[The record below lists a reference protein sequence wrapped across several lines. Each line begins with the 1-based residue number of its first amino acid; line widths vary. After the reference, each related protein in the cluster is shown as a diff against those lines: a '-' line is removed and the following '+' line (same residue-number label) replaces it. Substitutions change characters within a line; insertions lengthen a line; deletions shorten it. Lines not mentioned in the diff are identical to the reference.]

1 MASFPFLTPR
11 LILLESQ
18 RNAGGLSRDEIRGG
32 GEASGGWV
40 DGGRVG
46 GEALVPLQGGPLG
59 YGAADGADDDLVA
72 YADRAARQA
81 TTEARSAR
89 RLITPEA
96 DCPLSPP
103 SNPPTLTPPPTPTPN
118 PMQNPI
124 PNSTPNPTPHPPP
137 LTPPHP

>member
-1 MASFPFLTPR
+1 M
-11 LILLESQ
+11 
-18 RNAGGLSRDEIRGG
+18 
-32 GEASGGWV
+32 
-40 DGGRVG
+40 
-46 GEALVPLQGGPLG
+46 PLQGGPLG

-103 SNPPTLTPPPTPTPN
+103 SNPPTLTPPLLPPLTPCKTP
-118 PMQNPI
+118 
-124 PNSTPNPTPHPPP
+124 SLTPP
-137 LTPPHP
+137 LTPPLTPHP

>member
-103 SNPPTLTPPPTPTPN
+103 SNPPTLTPPLLPPLTPCKTP
-118 PMQNPI
+118 
-124 PNSTPNPTPHPPP
+124 SLTPP
-137 LTPPHP
+137 LTPPLTPHP